1 MIDARDLYISDLTNN
16 ATEIITH
23 VTETQEA
30 FIFQT
35 ISDFTS
41 SNYQIIIEKEE
52 LIRAISLIRMS
63 REHGP
68 GIDVRWETATQQCAV
83 LDEAYMRGFRDGV
96 NKEHARIMD
105 ILEGE

>member
-1 MIDARDLYISDLTNN
+1 MIDVNK
-16 ATEIITH
+16 IITH

-35 ISDFTS
+35 ISDFAS

-52 LIRAISLIRMS
+52 LIRAISLIKMS
-63 REHGP
+63 REYGP
-68 GIDVRWETATQQCAV
+68 GIDVRWETATQQCAE

-96 NKEHARIMD
+96 NKEHVRFMD
-105 ILEGE
+105 ILEGEKKDAGL

>member
-1 MIDARDLYISDLTNN
+1 MSNLDPSDF
-16 ATEIITH
+16 ASKIINH
-23 VTETQEA
+23 VTETREA

-35 ISDFTS
+35 ISDFAS
-41 SNYQIIIEKEE
+41 SNYQMIIEKEE

-68 GIDVRWETATQQCAV
+68 GIDVRWETATQQCAM
-83 LDEAYMRGFRDGV
+83 LDEAYRRGFQDGV
-96 NKEHARIMD
+96 NKEHARFMD

>member
-1 MIDARDLYISDLTNN
+1 MNNLDPSDF
-16 ATEIITH
+16 ASKIITQ
-23 VTETQEA
+23 VTETREA

-35 ISDFTS
+35 ISDFAS

-68 GIDVRWETATQQCAV
+68 GIDVRWETATQQCAA
-83 LDEAYMRGFRDGV
+83 LDEAYRRGFQDGV
-96 NKEHARIMD
+96 NKEHTRFMD
-105 ILEGE
+105 ILEGARE

>member
-1 MIDARDLYISDLTNN
+1 MIDASK
-16 ATEIITH
+16 IITQ

-35 ISDFTS
+35 ISDFAS

-52 LIRAISLIRMS
+52 LIRAFALIKMS

-68 GIDVRWETATQQCAV
+68 GIDVRWETATQQCAA
-83 LDEAYMRGFRDGV
+83 LDEAYTRGFQDGV
-96 NKEHARIMD
+96 NKEHTRFMD
-105 ILEGE
+105 ILKREEEKNERISGEI

>member
-1 MIDARDLYISDLTNN
+1 MSNLDPSDF
-16 ATEIITH
+16 ASKIITQ

-35 ISDFTS
+35 ISDFAS
-41 SNYQIIIEKEE
+41 SNYQMIIEKEE

-68 GIDVRWETATQQCAV
+68 GIDVRWETATQQCAM
-83 LDEAYMRGFRDGV
+83 LDEAYRRGFQDGV
-96 NKEHARIMD
+96 NKEHTRFMD
-105 ILEGE
+105 ILEGARE

>member
-1 MIDARDLYISDLTNN
+1 MIDDVNKVIN
-16 ATEIITH
+16 H

-35 ISDFTS
+35 ISDFAS

-105 ILEGE
+105 ILKGE

>member
-1 MIDARDLYISDLTNN
+1 MIDDVNKVINY
-16 ATEIITH
+16 

-41 SNYQIIIEKEE
+41 SNYQMIIEKEE
-52 LIRAISLIRMS
+52 LIRAISLIRIS

>member
-1 MIDARDLYISDLTNN
+1 MSKDISTDFANF
-16 ATEIITH
+16 ATEIINH

-35 ISDFTS
+35 ISDFAS

-52 LIRAISLIRMS
+52 LIRAIQLIRLS
-63 REHGP
+63 REYGP
-68 GIDVRWETATQQCAV
+68 SIDKRLETATQQCAI

-96 NKEHARIMD
+96 NKEHARFMD

>member
-1 MIDARDLYISDLTNN
+1 MSKDISTDFANFAN
-16 ATEIITH
+16 EIITH
-23 VTETQEA
+23 VKETQEA

-68 GIDVRWETATQQCAV
+68 GIDVRWETATQQCAE

>member
-1 MIDARDLYISDLTNN
+1 MIDDVNKVINY
-16 ATEIITH
+16 

-35 ISDFTS
+35 ISDFAS

>member
-1 MIDARDLYISDLTNN
+1 MSNLDPSDF
-16 ATEIITH
+16 ASKIITQ
-23 VTETQEA
+23 VAETQEA

-41 SNYQIIIEKEE
+41 SNYQMIIEKEE

-68 GIDVRWETATQQCAV
+68 GIDVRWETATQQCAA
-83 LDEAYMRGFRDGV
+83 LNEAYTRGFQDGV
-96 NKEHARIMD
+96 NKEHTRFMD
-105 ILEGE
+105 ILEGENL

>member
-1 MIDARDLYISDLTNN
+1 MNDRKNLDPSDFANF
-16 ATEIITH
+16 ATEIINH

-35 ISDFTS
+35 ISDFAS

-68 GIDVRWETATQQCAV
+68 GIDVRWGTATQQCAE

>member
-1 MIDARDLYISDLTNN
+1 MTDINKVIN
-16 ATEIITH
+16 H

-35 ISDFTS
+35 ISDFAS

-68 GIDVRWETATQQCAV
+68 GIDVRWETAIQQCAA
-83 LDEAYMRGFRDGV
+83 LKEAYMRGFRDGV
-96 NKEHARIMD
+96 NKEHARFMD
-105 ILEGE
+105 ILKGERKDAGL